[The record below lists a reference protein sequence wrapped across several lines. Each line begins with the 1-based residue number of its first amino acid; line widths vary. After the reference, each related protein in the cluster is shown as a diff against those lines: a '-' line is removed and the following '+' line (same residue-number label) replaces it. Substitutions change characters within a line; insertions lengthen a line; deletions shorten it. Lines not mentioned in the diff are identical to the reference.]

1 MDISV
6 RQRLA
11 RFRRE
16 FLTLDWGGRGR
27 GRSRDRATE
36 QDAVT
41 DHILDDALSAYAT
54 IRHRSSV
61 AWQQRDAV
69 GDIHTSELDDSAAAW
84 SAAPEVAAAIGN
96 LSQSIAAEGASLA
109 ELAAR
114 ARRES
119 RDITEAQVRAASR
132 ALERINSGDDEQ
144 DASHAAPAHQEEPD
158 PQAWLDLFAPL
169 RDLTGAIAETALE
182 TGLCAVRAGSATR
195 GFAQFAREID
205 ELERALRAG
214 WNEIERLVTELE
226 ECGAQAGAMAAE
238 LRMTRRAVDA
248 TVSEF
253 ANDTISPHAAAP
265 LVRHRLGR
273 LGPLAAQAGSAAR
286 HLADDAQHMAEL
298 VETLVEQLTVIV
310 RETPVGDRRSAR
322 RLAFHAPCT
331 LATATRSYPARTI
344 DVSLNGALVSV
355 GDARPFLPGQPIRLT
370 LAEVPPVMGS
380 IAGISGQ
387 GIHITFDLGHS
398 VNREAGGALR
408 RMLRALQRHDETLVA
423 RASGLARE
431 IRTVLERGVA
441 EGSIRQD
448 AMHAQDY
455 EPIPGAEPPRYY
467 HPAGAFLA
475 EQIAPFVGGT
485 ADRAPDIGYA
495 AIIDR
500 SGFVAILAER
510 RDPHEHV
517 EPGREGERLN
527 AGMIRQDP
535 QGRRH
540 ARNLRPYLAHNLRAR
555 GTILRVVSAPIF
567 IGGRHWG
574 CAEVAFRLPD
584 APDVSKDEEIG
595 VLFEQDQGADIT
607 SG

>member
-1 MDISV
+1 M
-6 RQRLA
+6 
-11 RFRRE
+11 E
-16 FLTLDWGGRGR
+16 
-27 GRSRDRATE
+27 E
-36 QDAVT
+36 QGAAQ
-41 DHILDDALSAYAT
+41 DHILDDTLSAYAM
-54 IRHRSSV
+54 IRQKGGVS
-61 AWQQRDAV
+61 WQQDDVASGRHT
-69 GDIHTSELDDSAAAW
+69 GDFEDGAASW

-132 ALERINSGDDEQ
+132 ALERIAYEEGVMEVSEETSRDDGG
-144 DASHAAPAHQEEPD
+144 SD
-158 PQAWLDLFAPL
+158 PQAWLDLFTPL
-169 RDLTGAIAETALE
+169 GDITGAIAETALE
-182 TGLCAVRAGSATR
+182 SGLCAVRAGSATR

-226 ECGAQAGAMAAE
+226 ERGAQAGAMAAE
-238 LRMTRRAVDA
+238 LRMTRRAVEA
-248 TVSEF
+248 TIAEF
-253 ANDTISPHAAAP
+253 ANDTISPRSAAP

-273 LGPLAAQAGSAAR
+273 LGSFTAKAASAAR
-286 HLADDAQHMAEL
+286 RLADDAQHMAEL
-298 VETLVEQLTVIV
+298 VETLVEQLTIIV

-370 LAEVPPVMGS
+370 LPEVPPVMGS

-398 VNREAGGALR
+398 VNREADGALR

-423 RASGLARE
+423 RAGSLARE

-441 EGSIRQD
+441 EGSISQD

-467 HPAGAFLA
+467 HPAAAFLA
-475 EQIAPFVGGT
+475 EQIAPFVGGM

-517 EPGREGERLN
+517 EPGREGESLH

-574 CAEVAFRLPD
+574 CAEIAFRLPD
-584 APDVSKDEEIG
+584 APDAPNDEKIDM
-595 VLFEQDQGADIT
+595 LFEKDQGADFA